1 MTRIT
6 MRILRIKNFIKD
18 KGLRIKDLFH
28 YFVDSAVRGSEEPS
42 GSRRDSF
49 VGSDRKFVDSAV
61 RGSEE
66 PSGSRRD
73 KFVGSDRNQGF
84 TFIELIMVIVIFSIF
99 SGVVMFNF
107 GDFSDSISIQNL
119 AQQIALEIK
128 QAQSDAIMGKD
139 ASVFTGT
146 CDTMSCRPSYG
157 VSFNASPS
165 QNKQFIYFA
174 DLYNDNDGDLS
185 SPLKVINIERG
196 NYIESIS
203 ICFVSGA
210 CSDSNSVSITF
221 IRPFPTAHFSKL
233 GVSSVKV
240 VVKSPRS
247 DATRTIT
254 VTSLGQIS
262 VK

>member
-1 MTRIT
+1 MQMTRIT

-18 KGLRIKDLFH
+18 KGLRIKDLFR
-28 YFVDSAVRGSEEPS
+28 YFVDS
-42 GSRRDSF
+42 DSF
-49 VGSDRKFVDSAV
+49 VGSDRKFVDS
-61 RGSEE
+61 
-66 PSGSRRD
+66 D

-107 GDFSDSISIQNL
+107 GDFSDSISVQNL

-165 QNKQFIYFA
+165 QNKQFIYFQ
-174 DLYNDNDGDLS
+174 DLNNNNIIDDDNLS
-185 SPLKVINIERG
+185 ANQLVVIPRE
-196 NYIESIS
+196 NYISAV
-203 ICFVSGA
+203 CFDGED
-210 CSDSNSVSITF
+210 CSSNNSKSVDITF
-221 IRPFPTAHFSKL
+221 IRPFPNAHFYSTGL
-233 GVSSVKV
+233 
-240 VVKSPRS
+240 VVKSKVEIKVQSPRS

>member
-18 KGLRIKDLFH
+18 KGLRIKDLFR
-28 YFVDSAVRGSEEPS
+28 Y
-42 GSRRDSF
+42 
-49 VGSDRKFVDSAV
+49 FVDSAV

-107 GDFSDSISIQNL
+107 GDFSDSISVQNL

-165 QNKQFIYFA
+165 QNKQFIYFQ
-174 DLYNDNDGDLS
+174 DLNNNNIIDDDNLS
-185 SPLKVINIERG
+185 ANQLVVIPRE
-196 NYIESIS
+196 NYISAV
-203 ICFVSGA
+203 CFDGED
-210 CSDSNSVSITF
+210 CSSNNSKSVDITF
-221 IRPFPTAHFSKL
+221 IRPFPNAHFSDSGIL
-233 GVSSVKV
+233 NNVKI

>member
-1 MTRIT
+1 MQMTRIT

-28 YFVDSAVRGSEEPS
+28 Y
-42 GSRRDSF
+42 
-49 VGSDRKFVDSAV
+49 FVDSAV

-107 GDFSDSISIQNL
+107 GDFSDSISVQNL

-128 QAQSDAIMGKD
+128 QAQS
-139 ASVFTGT
+139 ASVSGKNPTAFLSDSCPGSLLLKTNE
-146 CDTMSCRPSYG
+146 SCRPSYG
-157 VSFNASPS
+157 VYFDASLS
-165 QNKQFIYFA
+165 QNKQFIYFQ
-174 DLYNDNDGDLS
+174 DLNNNNIIDDDNLS
-185 SPLKVINIERG
+185 ANQLVVIPRE
-196 NYIESIS
+196 NYISAV
-203 ICFVSGA
+203 CFDEDA
-210 CSDSNSVSITF
+210 CSVDNTNSVSITF
-221 IRPFPTAHFSKL
+221 IRPFPTAHFSES

>member
-1 MTRIT
+1 
-6 MRILRIKNFIKD
+6 
-18 KGLRIKDLFH
+18 
-28 YFVDSAVRGSEEPS
+28 
-42 GSRRDSF
+42 
-49 VGSDRKFVDSAV
+49 
-61 RGSEE
+61 
-66 PSGSRRD
+66 
-73 KFVGSDRNQGF
+73 
-84 TFIELIMVIVIFSIF
+84 MVIVIFSIF

-107 GDFSDSISIQNL
+107 GNFSDSISVQNL

-128 QAQSDAIMGKD
+128 QAQSDSISGKD
-139 ASVFTGT
+139 PNAFPTG
-146 CDTMSCRPSYG
+146 SKPSYG
-157 VSFNASPS
+157 VYFNASLS